1 MNELTSYKIYKKDKS
16 RIDLTKWQ
24 IAKDKKLDQK
34 LTEPE
39 LMTALLNFYQDN
51 QLTKKQWLKN

>member
-16 RIDLTKWQ
+16 RIDLAKWQ

-34 LTEPE
+34 LNEQD
-39 LMTALLNFYQDN
+39 LMTALLDFYYDN
-51 QLTKKQWLKN
+51 QLTKNND

>member
-1 MNELTSYKIYKKDKS
+1 MTELNEITSYKVYKKDKS

-34 LTEPE
+34 LNEQD
-39 LMTALLNFYQDN
+39 LMTALLDFYYDN
-51 QLTKKQWLKN
+51 QLTKKQ

>member
-16 RIDLTKWQ
+16 RIDLAKWQ

-34 LTEPE
+34 LNEQD
-39 LMTALLNFYQDN
+39 LMTALLDNYFDN
-51 QLTKKQWLKN
+51 QLTKKND

>member
-1 MNELTSYKIYKKDKS
+1 MNELTSYKIYKKDKP
-16 RIDLTKWQ
+16 RIDLAKWQ

-39 LMTALLNFYQDN
+39 LMTALLDNYFDN
-51 QLTKKQWLKN
+51 QLKK